1 MTHPVHF
8 TPVIDRNRQFDV
20 TENAQ
25 GLWVAHE
32 RHGLVEGVFRTQ
44 RDAVRFA
51 LFETGNPDS
60 VVVIAGGNGASPQSV
75 H

>member
-8 TPVIDRNRQFDV
+8 TPVIDRHRTFDV

-32 RHGLVEGVFRTQ
+32 RHGLGEGVFRTQ

-51 LFETGNPDS
+51 LFETGNPNS
-60 VVVIAGGNGASPQSV
+60 VVVIAGRTASRSV

>member
-1 MTHPVHF
+1 MSHRVHF
-8 TPVIDRNRQFDV
+8 TQVIDRDRQFDV

-32 RHGLVEGVFRTQ
+32 RHGLVEGVFRTR

-51 LFETGNPDS
+51 LFETG
-60 VVVIAGGNGASPQSV
+60 SPQSV
-75 H
+75 VVLAGGAPTRTPR

>member
-1 MTHPVHF
+1 MTRPIHF
-8 TPVIDRNRQFDV
+8 TQVIDRHRTFEV
-20 TENAQ
+20 TENAS

-32 RHGLVEGVFRTQ
+32 RRGLTEGVFRTQ

-60 VVVIAGGNGASPQSV
+60 VVVVAGGNSQLRSV
-75 H
+75 Y

>member
-1 MTHPVHF
+1 MSNATHF
-8 TPVIDRNRQFDV
+8 TPVIDRHRTFEV
-20 TENAQ
+20 AENEH
-25 GLWVAHE
+25 GLWILHE
-32 RHGLVEGVFRTQ
+32 LHGLMEGVFRTR

-60 VVVIAGGNGASPQSV
+60 VVVISGGPAGRLV

>member
-1 MTHPVHF
+1 MNHPIQF
-8 TPVIDRNRQFDV
+8 TPVIDRHRTFDV

-32 RHGLVEGVFRTQ
+32 RHGLGEGMFRTQ

-51 LFETGNPDS
+51 LFETGNPGS
-60 VVVIAGGNGASPQSV
+60 VVVIAGAARARVP

>member
-1 MTHPVHF
+1 
-8 TPVIDRNRQFDV
+8 V
-20 TENAQ
+20 TENAS

-32 RHGLVEGVFRTQ
+32 RRGLTEGVFRTQ

-60 VVVIAGGNGASPQSV
+60 VVVVAGGNSQLRSV
-75 H
+75 Y

>member
-1 MTHPVHF
+1 MSDPVHF
-8 TPVIDRNRQFDV
+8 TPVIDRHRTFEV
-20 TENAQ
+20 TENER
-25 GLWVAHE
+25 GLWIVHE
-32 RHGLVEGVFRTQ
+32 RHGLTEGVFRTR

-60 VVVIAGGNGASPQSV
+60 VVVLSGGDNGRRFV

>member
-1 MTHPVHF
+1 MTYAVHF
-8 TPVIDRNRQFDV
+8 TQVMDRHRTFEV
-20 TENAQ
+20 TENAH

-32 RHGLVEGVFRTQ
+32 RHGLTGGVFRTQ

-60 VVVIAGGNGASPQSV
+60 VVVIAGGNSPPRAV
-75 H
+75 R

>member
-1 MTHPVHF
+1 MSNPVHF
-8 TPVIDRNRQFDV
+8 TPVIDRHRTFEV
-20 TENAQ
+20 AENGH
-25 GLWVAHE
+25 GLWILHE
-32 RHGLVEGVFRTQ
+32 LHGLTEGVFRTR

-60 VVVIAGGNGASPQSV
+60 VVVISGGDAGRRFV

>member
-1 MTHPVHF
+1 MSNPIHF
-8 TPVIDRNRQFDV
+8 TPVIDRHRTFEVAED
-20 TENAQ
+20 EH
-25 GLWVAHE
+25 GLWILHE
-32 RHGLVEGVFRTQ
+32 RHGLAEGVFRTR

-60 VVVIAGGNGASPQSV
+60 VVVISGGHARRPVV